1 MLKYFYFRQMILR
14 FPDGADASQ
23 DIYAR
28 NGIWHPSS
36 FTAHNV
42 SLLYIC
48 CPYPWSHVIYTIR
61 LQRESKFFR
70 ETIILPAVFLTV
82 LMATV
87 SWLHPASGEKMTLAV
102 SNLLA
107 LILFQQL
114 VADSMPPIGDNT
126 SIIGT
131 TDSFTVNTSVTPLHR
146 LQLDRFL
153 VICHNVILVR
163 LFVVYST
170 GLIDVTEI

>member
-1 MLKYFYFRQMILR
+1 MLKYFNFLQMILR

-23 DIYAR
+23 DIYER

-36 FTAHNV
+36 FTAYNV
-42 SLLYIC
+42 SLSYIC

-131 TDSFTVNTSVTPLHR
+131 PDSFTVNTSVTPLNR
-146 LQLDRFL
+146 LLTDRFL
-153 VICHNVILVR
+153 II
-163 LFVVYST
+163 
-170 GLIDVTEI
+170 